1 VRVAYT
7 NRSFEDIYLE
17 LPDDC
22 IPPPQITIL
31 RPNPHIGMMYDD
43 IFYHR
48 GDREIRR

>member
-7 NRSFEDIYLE
+7 NRDHEDIFLE

-31 RPNPHIGMMYDD
+31 RPNPLIDVMYPDSY
-43 IFYHR
+43 FHR
-48 GDREIRR
+48 GDREIAR